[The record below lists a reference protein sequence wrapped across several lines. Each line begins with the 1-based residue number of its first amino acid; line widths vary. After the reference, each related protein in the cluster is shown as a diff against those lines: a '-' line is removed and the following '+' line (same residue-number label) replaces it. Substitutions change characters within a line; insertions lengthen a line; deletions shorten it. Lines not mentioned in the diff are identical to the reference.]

1 MMALNFLLNEFDHD
15 VDFVSDLLVT
25 ISMKQTNI
33 LKL

>member
-25 ISMKQTNI
+25 ISTEAKPI
-33 LKL
+33 Y